1 MSKYLDDTDN
11 ATTMLQIYAADLYDI
26 AGSFR
31 RIYNTELAEELEFIA
46 GAIIKNADNISHAV
60 GEKLMDD
67 VNQSRSQFFG
77 AMSSVIDKITE
88 DK

>member
-1 MSKYLDDTDN
+1 MSKYLDDTNN
-11 ATTMLQIYAADLYDI
+11 ATNLLRLYAADLYDI
-26 AGSFR
+26 AYSFR
-31 RIYNTELAEELEFIA
+31 RTYNTELAEELEFIA
-46 GAIIKNADNISHAV
+46 GAIIKNADNISNAI

-77 AMSSVIDKITE
+77 TMSTILDKTME